1 MSERPDPGPAA
12 ASSQAG
18 AAFAPALPIPGLVVR
33 PWRDDTDFGPMAEA
47 RNAAFLADGLDETT
61 TGEILGNEITH
72 DPRLAPARDVSVVDL
87 DGVVAGYAVRWR
99 WIEEASGDAILSHRC
114 YLAPVIRRRG
124 VGRSILRASEASL
137 AAEAIAPTAGGGLRW
152 FETWADDG
160 AAGARAL
167 LAGAGYAP
175 ARWFFLMLRPTLEA
189 TPDVPLPPGI
199 EIRPVRDR
207 TDAWPVM
214 RADDEAF
221 RDHWG
226 YTPTLPEDVEGYL
239 DDPRQDLALWQVAW
253 DGDEVA
259 GSVLPLIDTAENERF
274 GRRRGWIDSVS
285 VRRPWRRRGVAR
297 ALLVRGLAA
306 LRERGM
312 AEAVLGVDADN
323 PQGALGLYESVGFEL
338 HRRSAVYRKPA
349 PPVAPAVPA
358 PAALPG

>member
-1 MSERPDPGPAA
+1 MNGESGAGPPGSGGP
-12 ASSQAG
+12 G
-18 AAFAPALPIPGLVVR
+18 GGFAPVLPAIPGLVVR
-33 PWRDDTDFGPMAEA
+33 PWRGDADFGPMAEA
-47 RNAAFLADGLDETT
+47 RNAAFLTDGLDETT
-61 TGEILGNEITH
+61 TGEILGNEIRH
-72 DPRLAPARDVSVVDL
+72 DPRLNPTRDISIVELAGAAV
-87 DGVVAGYAVRWR
+87 GYAVRWR
-99 WIEEASGDAILSHRC
+99 WVEEASGDAVLSHRC
-114 YLAPVIRRRG
+114 YLALVVRRRG
-124 VGRSILRASEASL
+124 VGRAILRANEASL
-137 AAEAIAPTAGGGLRW
+137 AAESLAPTAGDGRRW

-167 LAGAGYAP
+167 LAAEGYEP
-175 ARWFFLMLRPTLEA
+175 ARWFFLMLRPSLEA
-189 TPDVPLPPGI
+189 TPDVPPPPGI
-199 EIRPVRDR
+199 EVRPVRDR
-207 TDAWPVM
+207 AAAWPVM

-226 YTPTLPEDVEGYL
+226 YRPTLPEEIEGYL

-259 GSVLPLIDTAENERF
+259 GSVLPLIDAAENERF

-285 VRRPWRRRGVAR
+285 VRRPWRRQGVAR
-297 ALLVRGLAA
+297 ALLGRGLEA

-349 PPVAPAVPA
+349 PPAPPR
-358 PAALPG
+358 PAAPTG

>member
-1 MSERPDPGPAA
+1 MSTPFGSVSTA
-12 ASSQAG
+12 ASGPEGGSG
-18 AAFAPALPIPGLVVR
+18 FAPVLPAVAGLVVR
-33 PWRDDTDFGPMAEA
+33 RWRDAGDFGPMAEA

-72 DPRLAPARDVSVVDL
+72 DPRLDPARDISIVEL
-87 DGVVAGYAVRWR
+87 DGAVIGYAVRWR

-114 YLAPVIRRRG
+114 YLAPVVRRRG
-124 VGRSILRASEASL
+124 VGRAILLANEASL
-137 AAEAIAPTAGGGLRW
+137 AAETIAPIAGGGRRW

-167 LAGAGYAP
+167 LAAEGYAP
-175 ARWFFLMLRPTLEA
+175 VRWFFLMLRPTLDAIPE
-189 TPDVPLPPGI
+189 VPLPPGI
-199 EIRPVRDR
+199 EVRPVRDR
-207 TDAWPVM
+207 PGARPVM
-214 RADDEAF
+214 AADDEAF

-259 GSVLPLIDTAENERF
+259 GSVLPLIDAADNERF

-285 VRRPWRRRGVAR
+285 VRRPWRQRGIAR

-306 LRERGM
+306 LRERGIT
-312 AEAVLGVDADN
+312 EAVLGVDADN
-323 PQGALGLYESVGFEL
+323 PQGALGLYRSVGFEL
-338 HRRSAVYRKPA
+338 HRRSAVYRKE
-349 PPVAPAVPA
+349 A
-358 PAALPG
+358 PAAAPPPTGD